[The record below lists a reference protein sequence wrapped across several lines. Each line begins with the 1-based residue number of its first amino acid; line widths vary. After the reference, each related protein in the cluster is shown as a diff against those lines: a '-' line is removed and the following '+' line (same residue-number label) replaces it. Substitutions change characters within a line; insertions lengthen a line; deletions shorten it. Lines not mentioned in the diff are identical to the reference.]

1 MTECSGVNSNL
12 FEMLFIAI
20 HTSWESFRDGLGL
33 ATESAYIVMSFVTD
47 DVSNVKD
54 LSLARYRVTR
64 LSEK

>member
-20 HTSWESFRDGLGL
+20 HTLWESFRDGLGL
-33 ATESAYIVMSFVTD
+33 ATESAHIVMSFVTD

-54 LSLARYRVTR
+54 FESC
-64 LSEK
+64 EI